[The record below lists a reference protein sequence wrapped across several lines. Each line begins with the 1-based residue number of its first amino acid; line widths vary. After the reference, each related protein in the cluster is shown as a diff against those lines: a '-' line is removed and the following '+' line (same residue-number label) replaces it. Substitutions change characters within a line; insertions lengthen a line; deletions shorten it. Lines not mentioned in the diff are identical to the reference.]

1 MSPYF
6 AFQMNSV
13 ASCSPSFRFKFKWK
27 TYSLQSFCLKEAQ
40 TVFIPIWT
48 WVEYTAQGCWRATQE
63 AWTKLMLSHFLSS
76 RDIWKEKCGGWQLTL
91 SCLSVQLWAMIQH
104 FASGNYLPSTVC
116 WRYGNS
122 KKVPDITLHVCK
134 SIHKQQNVLDT
145 FMYSTNIY
153 WEHLL
158 CDPEYAGQREFN
170 VGCYMEI
177 QHMEN
182 YSQRMAWSISAPLCY
197 SLDVPCTAQTF
208 ASWGQYVLPVLIESC
223 ATQLKYISL

>member
-1 MSPYF
+1 MKNLF
-6 AFQMNSV
+6 TAII
-13 ASCSPSFRFKFKWK
+13 
-27 TYSLQSFCLKEAQ
+27 L
-40 TVFIPIWT
+40 
-48 WVEYTAQGCWRATQE
+48 AQGSSDCVY
-63 AWTKLMLSHFLSS
+63 SHLNLGGIRSTRLLKGNTRSMNQVDVVPFSLP

-91 SCLSVQLWAMIQH
+91 TCPSVQPWVMIQH

-182 YSQRMAWSISAPLCY
+182 YSRRLAWSISAQLCY
-197 SLDVPCTAQTF
+197 SFDVPCTAQTF
-208 ASWGQYVLPVLIESC
+208 ASWGQYALPLLIESC
-223 ATQLKYISL
+223 ATRLKYISL